1 MPASHAPTGTARRPI
16 TRGGNRHIVT
26 TILVVLYAL
35 LLIAGLG
42 LSIAQPRPP
51 STPSP
56 PSLSAPSESGSNSHN
71 LAGQA
76 ANLVQR
82 DTFRVRK

>member
-1 MPASHAPTGTARRPI
+1 MPATHVLTGPARQPI
-16 TRGGNRHIVT
+16 THGGNRHIVT
-26 TILVVLYAL
+26 TILIVLYAL

-42 LSIAQPRPP
+42 LAIAQPRPP

-56 PSLSAPSESGSNSHN
+56 PSFSAPSEKISDSHN
-71 LAGQA
+71 RAGQA
-76 ANLVQR
+76 ASLLP